1 MAANG
6 ISELGTKQ
14 LKQEAKIAIAQA
26 KRQGKTVATNG
37 TITGSIDA
45 TKNYFR
51 DANTYDLNLLP
62 TKYVGNVSYNDQDQT
77 GSVRSLTSAAI
88 TANPITVSGYAI
100 PGSDII
106 VNVTWPNGLTPVFD
120 IQYGGIK
127 HIRGQTYSIP
137 KSVIQTGGTGSLV
150 VTVDQVGL
158 EPGRPWT
165 AEAGAFVF
173 VADWLMITYEFT
185 DGSDLDTRTQIT
197 SPAITSF
204 NPAISAQYTQMVT
217 SSVGYGQGNTQG
229 SPTIMT
235 WGGDN
240 TGTGFES
247 VLINMTAFQTAFPG
261 QTMTVDCRAYWYQT
275 VGVNPVTIAA
285 VLWKGGTPT
294 QTGFIW
300 TNAGATGTLSL
311 NQILVPVTTEGQAV
325 EMGQHVGTVTYS
337 PTTGTGSI
345 AL

>member
-6 ISELGTKQ
+6 ISTLGTKQ

-26 KRQGKTVATNG
+26 KKQGKTVAKNG
-37 TITGSIDA
+37 TVTGSINA
-45 TKNYFR
+45 TKRYFR

-62 TKYVGNVSYNDQDQT
+62 TKYVGNTSYNNQDQT

-100 PGSDII
+100 PGSDIV
-106 VNVTWPNGLTPVFD
+106 VNITWPNGLTPAFD
-120 IQYGGIK
+120 IRYGGVG
-127 HIRGQTYSIP
+127 HLRGQTYSIP

-150 VTVDQVGL
+150 VTVDQVGMQ
-158 EPGRPWT
+158 PGRPWT

-185 DGSDLDTRTQIT
+185 DGQDLDTRTKIT
-197 SPAITSF
+197 SPA
-204 NPAISAQYTQMVT
+204 
-217 SSVGYGQGNTQG
+217 VGGDYIGYARGVTQG

-247 VLINMTAFQTAFPG
+247 VLINMATFQTAYPG
-261 QTMTVDCRAYWYQT
+261 QTMTIDCRAYWYSQT
-275 VGVNPVTIAA
+275 GVNPVTIAA

-294 QTGFIW
+294 QTGYIW
-300 TNAGATGTLSL
+300 TNASAAGTLAL
-311 NQILVPVTTEGQAV
+311 NQILVPVTESGDGLSGD
-325 EMGQHVGTVTYS
+325 GQHVGTVTYS
-337 PTTGTGSI
+337 PTSGTGSI

>member
-6 ISELGTKQ
+6 ISTLGTKQ

-26 KRQGKTVATNG
+26 KRQGKIVAKNG
-37 TITGSIDA
+37 TVTGSINA
-45 TKNYFR
+45 TKRYFR

-62 TKYVGNVSYNDQDQT
+62 TKYVGNTSYNNQDQT

-106 VNVTWPNGLTPVFD
+106 VNVTWPNGLTPAFD
-120 IQYGGIK
+120 IRYGGVG
-127 HIRGQTYSIP
+127 HVRGETYSIP

-150 VTVDQVGL
+150 VTVDQVGMQ
-158 EPGRPWT
+158 PGRPWT

-185 DGSDLDTRTQIT
+185 DGLDLDTRTKIT
-197 SPAITSF
+197 SPA
-204 NPAISAQYTQMVT
+204 
-217 SSVGYGQGNTQG
+217 VGGDYIGYARGVTQG

-247 VLINMTAFQTAFPG
+247 VLINMATFQTAYPG
-261 QTMTVDCRAYWYQT
+261 QTMIVDCRAYWFQS
-275 VGVNPVTIAA
+275 VGVNPITIAA
-285 VLWKGGTPT
+285 TLWQGGNPT
-294 QTGFIW
+294 QTGYIW
-300 TNAGATGTLSL
+300 TNASATGTLAL
-311 NQILVPVTTEGQAV
+311 NQILVPVTATGLEV
-325 EMGQHVGTVTYS
+325 ELGQHVGTVTYS
-337 PTTGTGSI
+337 PTSGTGSI